1 MPTISLD
8 NHTIRTM
15 AFFKDKTGVSPINC
29 IGINETIIFVVESGS
44 ARKAV
49 GQNGEKVKALSS
61 ALKKDIKI
69 VERGQTMDET
79 IEKFIYPIPFNSSK
93 VVRGTLAILLKNP
106 TDRKKLNGNGKKTL
120 RQLKEIVKMY
130 HQNVRNVQL
139 I

>member
-1 MPTISLD
+1 MPIISLD
-8 NHTIRTM
+8 NHTLRTM

-29 IGINETIIFVVESGS
+29 IGVNGTIIFVVEIGS
-44 ARKAV
+44 AKKAV
-49 GQNGEKVKALSS
+49 GQNGEKVKAIST

-106 TDRKKLNGNGKKTL
+106 ADRKKLNGNGKKTL
-120 RQLKEIVKMY
+120 NQLKEIVKMY

-139 I
+139 L

>member
-1 MPTISLD
+1 
-8 NHTIRTM
+8 M

-29 IGINETIIFVVESGS
+29 IGVNNTIIFVVESGS
-44 ARKAV
+44 AKKAV
-49 GQNGEKVKALSS
+49 GQNGEKVKAISS

-69 VERGQTMDET
+69 VERGKTIDET

-106 TDRKKLNGNGKKTL
+106 KDRKKLNGNGKKNL
-120 RQLKEIVKMY
+120 QQLKELVKMY

>member
-29 IGINETIIFVVESGS
+29 IGVNGTIIFVVESGS
-44 ARKAV
+44 AKKAV
-49 GQNGEKVKALSS
+49 GQNGEKVKAISS

-106 TDRKKLNGNGKKTL
+106 ADRKKLNGNGKKTL

>member
-1 MPTISLD
+1 MPTISLN

-29 IGINETIIFVVESGS
+29 IGVNNTIIFVVESGS
-44 ARKAV
+44 AKKAV
-49 GQNGEKVKALSS
+49 GQNGEKVKAISS

-69 VERGQTMDET
+69 VERGKTIDET

-106 TDRKKLNGNGKKTL
+106 KDRKKLNGNGKKNL
-120 RQLKEIVKMY
+120 QQLKELVKMY

>member
-29 IGINETIIFVVESGS
+29 IGVNKTIIFVVESGD
-44 ARKAV
+44 AKKAV
-49 GQNGEKVKALSS
+49 GQNGEKVKTLSS
-61 ALKKDIKI
+61 ALNKSIKI
-69 VERGQTMDET
+69 VERGKTLDET

-93 VVRGTLAILLKNP
+93 VVKGTLAILLKNP
-106 TDRKKLNGNGKKTL
+106 EDRKKLNSNGKKTL
-120 RQLKEIVKMY
+120 NQLREIVKLY
-130 HQNVRNVQL
+130 HKNVRSVQL

>member
-15 AFFKDKTGVSPINC
+15 GFFKDKTGVSPINC
-29 IGINETIIFVVESGS
+29 IGVNGTIIFVVESGS
-44 ARKAV
+44 AKKAV
-49 GQNGEKVKALSS
+49 GQNGEKVKAVSS

-69 VERGQTMDET
+69 VERGKTMDET

-120 RQLKEIVKMY
+120 NQLKEIVKMY

>member
-1 MPTISLD
+1 
-8 NHTIRTM
+8 M

-29 IGINETIIFVVESGS
+29 IGVNNTIIFVVESGS
-44 ARKAV
+44 AKKAV
-49 GQNGEKVKALSS
+49 GQNGEKVKAISS

-69 VERGQTMDET
+69 VERGKTIDET

-93 VVRGTLAILLKNP
+93 VVRGTLAILLKHP
-106 TDRKKLNGNGKKTL
+106 KDRKKLNGNGKKNL
-120 RQLKEIVKMY
+120 QQLKELVKMY

>member
-1 MPTISLD
+1 M
-8 NHTIRTM
+8 
-15 AFFKDKTGVSPINC
+15 GVDGS
-29 IGINETIIFVVESGS
+29 IIFVVESGS
-44 ARKAV
+44 AKKAV
-49 GQNGEKVKALSS
+49 GQNGEKVKAISH

-69 VERGQTMDET
+69 VERGKTMEDT

>member
-29 IGINETIIFVVESGS
+29 IGVNGSIIFVVESGS
-44 ARKAV
+44 AKKAV
-49 GQNGEKVKALSS
+49 GQNGEKVKAISS

-69 VERGQTMDET
+69 VERGKTMEDT

-106 TDRKKLNGNGKKTL
+106 EDRKKLNGNGRKTL
-120 RQLKEIVKMY
+120 RQLREIVKMY
-130 HQNVRNVQL
+130 HQNVRSVQL
-139 I
+139 L